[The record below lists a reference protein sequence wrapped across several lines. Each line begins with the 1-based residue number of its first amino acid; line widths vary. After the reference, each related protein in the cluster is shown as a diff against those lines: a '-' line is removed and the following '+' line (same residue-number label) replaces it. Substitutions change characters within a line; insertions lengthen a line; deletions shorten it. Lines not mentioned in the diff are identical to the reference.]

1 MNEAQCWLRGEDA
14 RGPVSGCHTSTAR
27 GAPPGDPPGGQR
39 HTPELAQGPRTQP
52 PAPSGSFP
60 RASCL
65 HKPSAP
71 RRVRGQEGRGVGS
84 DTVSSAA
91 SCGREPRGT
100 RQRTATALSSGLSSS
115 PERGAV
121 LTASQRTA
129 GEPLP
134 GTDGPQRLVLTLEN
148 TAGPLGQLP
157 QTPTR
162 PWAPAPATLRR
173 CPLGAG
179 CLLTQRA
186 LQNRLRRSKLT
197 SSDARKMPDEAVL
210 AARGRTWL
218 PAPLTSGRS
227 RQTVVS
233 PLS

>member
-1 MNEAQCWLRGEDA
+1 MR
-14 RGPVSGCHTSTAR
+14 T
-27 GAPPGDPPGGQR
+27 PGGQSQGATR
-39 HTPELAQGPRTQP
+39 PRPAVPRPATRPEDSGTR
-52 PAPSGSFP
+52 PSWP
-60 RASCL
+60 RALARSRL
-65 HKPSAP
+65 PRVGVSPGRAVYTNRARRGEFADRRDAASAP
-71 RRVRGQEGRGVGS
+71 TPSPLLPRAAASPAARGRG
-84 DTVSSAA
+84 
-91 SCGREPRGT
+91 R
-100 RQRTATALSSGLSSS
+100 ATALSSGLSSS

-148 TAGPLGQLP
+148 TAGPLGQPP

-186 LQNRLRRSKLT
+186 LQNGLRRSKLT